1 MKEIIINGE
10 EFYVLKSNR
19 KFKKYDVFDSNK
31 KYILSFGDKRYKHF
45 KDLIGE
51 YSNLD
56 HGDEKR
62 RKRYLKRALGIN
74 KANNPHTS
82 NFWSVNF
89 LW

>member
-1 MKEIIINGE
+1 MKEIIINGNK
-10 EFYVLKSNR
+10 FYVLKSKR

-31 KYILSFGDKRYKHF
+31 DYILSFGDKRYEHF
-45 KDLIGE
+45 KDLIGS

-62 RKRYLKRALGIN
+62 RERYLKRAKGIN
-74 KANNPHTS
+74 KANDPYTA